1 MEGEAL
7 LAQGLGKV
15 KEEAVALELGLA
27 AWAGLTWVI
36 DNGREKSGTE
46 MDSGTEFRDTCLLRS
61 FVFNPDYTSESPEGL
76 KKKYQSLGPTPRD
89 SASIKLLLG

>member
-15 KEEAVALELGLA
+15 KEEAALELGLA

-36 DNGREKSGTE
+36 DNGKEKSGTE
-46 MDSGTEFRDTCLLRS
+46 MDSGTEFRDTCFTQVICS
-61 FVFNPDYTSESPEGL
+61 QP
-76 KKKYQSLGPTPRD
+76 
-89 SASIKLLLG
+89 